1 MSHEIPNNQEKKSSA
16 EIAMHELLR
25 TAQESSLSTE
35 QAMEAFDALMSRDLP
50 IEQLETEWMALS
62 DEDIARETETATSE
76 RLEEVMRL
84 YAIQNFTMHVYR
96 AVIEKRKI
104 SR

>member
-1 MSHEIPNNQEKKSSA
+1 
-16 EIAMHELLR
+16 
-25 TAQESSLSTE
+25 
-35 QAMEAFDALMSRDLP
+35 
-50 IEQLETEWMALS
+50 MALS
-62 DEDIARETETATSE
+62 DEDIARETETATGE